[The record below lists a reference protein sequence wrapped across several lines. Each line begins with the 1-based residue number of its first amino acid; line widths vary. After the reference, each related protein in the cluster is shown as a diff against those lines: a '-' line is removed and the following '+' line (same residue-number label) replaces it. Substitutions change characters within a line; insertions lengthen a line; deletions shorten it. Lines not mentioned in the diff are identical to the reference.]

1 MGVKMVDR
9 RTDGTQRR
17 PLGALTFPGVPVSF
31 LPRSPMAA
39 MTAKYWMTLLVLTV
53 FPAPDSPLGVG
64 GGGGSE
70 FWRWSWGAGGGGG
83 ISPHTWGGT
92 HVMRMDWFSRSGGTR
107 RATSGPAA
115 APPAPQT
122 PPKKGTGVKLWG
134 RGCPRGGPYLS
145 ACSGRRY
152 LRWRRCEEELRS
164 ASCPGRRPPPQ
175 RCIPAATCRG

>member
-70 FWRWSWGAGGGGG
+70 FWRWSWGAEG
-83 ISPHTWGGT
+83 WGGDQPL
-92 HVMRMDWFSRSGGTR
+92 HVGWNSRDEDRLVLPIWWDEKGDIRPRSC
-107 RATSGPAA
+107 TSHP
-115 APPAPQT
+115 T
-122 PPKKGTGVKLWG
+122 DPPKKGDGGEVMGPRMSPGEVRTCQHVLVGV
-134 RGCPRGGPYLS
+134 
-145 ACSGRRY
+145 
-152 LRWRRCEEELRS
+152 
-164 ASCPGRRPPPQ
+164 
-175 RCIPAATCRG
+175 I